1 MRRRFSLRAR
11 QPRLRS
17 RPPASLTA
25 TPRPPRFTAAKVK
38 FQHVGRDEAGRAPVR
53 SFRGG
58 YRRRTHRTAKAD
70 GGDGCV
76 RAARAARLRKPRVTR
91 ELPRVRL
98 AMRSGSDEDEGPGR
112 GPRLAPV
119 REPEP
124 INDFERARLENI
136 RRNQEALAGE
146 CQASTPSASAA
157 CALTRACTQR
167 SWAAWRRSLQK
178 SARRWRLRLGAVDGP
193 LRCVK
198 PHGASRLK

>member
-1 MRRRFSLRAR
+1 M
-11 QPRLRS
+11 
-17 RPPASLTA
+17 
-25 TPRPPRFTAAKVK
+25 
-38 FQHVGRDEAGRAPVR
+38 GRDEAGRAPVR

-76 RAARAARLRKPRVTR
+76 RGAPAARPRTPCVTR

-98 AMRSGSDEDEGPGR
+98 AMRSGSDEDDGPGR

-146 CQASTPSASAA
+146 CQ
-157 CALTRACTQR
+157 CLNRERVCGTRADVCLD
-167 SWAAWRRSLQK
+167 AALMGGVEAIAPKISEAVAPAPRRRGRTAQVRE
-178 SARRWRLRLGAVDGP
+178 AHGALRLE
-193 LRCVK
+193 
-198 PHGASRLK
+198 